1 MRSRRPTIRDVAQAA
16 GVSTVTVSR
25 VNNEPDLVVVS
36 TRERVHAAM
45 RTLGYVPNLA
55 ARTMR
60 TNATHTIGFLVPDLT
75 IYPNAAVAQAAARR
89 LAEAGY
95 ALLLASSDQRPEREI
110 EALSILRTRQVD
122 GMMLYLCDQEHPSLM
137 AAVRNLDVPHILL
150 DRDMPGQADRIYSD
164 HRDVMHDIVRRLTNL
179 GHRRIALLQ
188 YDMRIRPSVERR
200 SAFSEAMEQAG
211 IPTADQIVLRLPME
225 VGTSRTL
232 QQALFTN
239 ERLPTAAIVEG
250 SRLLLRTIQMARQ
263 RAIVI
268 PQHLS
273 LVGIDA
279 DDVATAA
286 TPEISCVL
294 RDFEAIGKAA
304 AEVMLARLQ
313 DRDAPR
319 VVTHLPSHISSR
331 FSMAPPP
338 AS

>member
-1 MRSRRPTIRDVAQAA
+1 
-16 GVSTVTVSR
+16 VSTVTVSR
-25 VNNEPDLVVVS
+25 VNNEPDLVVLS

-45 RTLGYVPNLA
+45 HKLGYVPNLA

-122 GMMLYLCDQEHPSLM
+122 GMMLYVCDQEHPSLM
-137 AAVRNLDVPHILL
+137 SAVRDLDVPCVLL
-150 DRDMPGQADRIYSD
+150 DRDIPSRADRIYSD
-164 HRDVMHDIVRRLTNL
+164 HRDVMREAVRQLAGL
-179 GHRRIALLQ
+179 GHRRITLLQ
-188 YDMRIRPSVERR
+188 YDMRIRPSLERR

-211 IPTADQIVLRLPME
+211 IPAADRLVLRLPGD
-225 VGTSRTL
+225 VSTLPVL
-232 QQALFTN
+232 QQFLFASK
-239 ERLPTAAIVEG
+239 RSPTAAIVEG
-250 SRLLLRTIQMARQ
+250 SRLLLATIQAARE
-263 RAIVI
+263 RGITL
-268 PQHLS
+268 PQDLS
-273 LVGIDA
+273 IIGIDA

-294 RDFEAIGKAA
+294 RDFEAIGMAA
-304 AEVMLARLQ
+304 AEAMLARLQ

-319 VVTHLPSHISSR
+319 VVTHLPSRLSSR
-331 FSMAPPP
+331 FSVGPPSAP
-338 AS
+338 